1 MYEGGAFYLERSIKL
16 RSEKVSK
23 LLLEFSIPAIVG
35 MLVNSLYI
43 VVDRM
48 FIGRVVGAM
57 AISGVS
63 LTFPIAIIVMAFGML
78 VGIGAAA
85 RISIKLGQD
94 NKQEAEH
101 ILGNALI
108 LLIIV
113 SIIVTI
119 SGLILVNPMLRA
131 FGASN
136 NTIGYAREFITI
148 ILWGSIFQIIGFG
161 LNNVIRSEGNPKK
174 AMTTMLIGG
183 ITNIVLDFLFIYI
196 FHFGIKGAAFATI
209 IAQCINMIWVL
220 YYFLKGN
227 SMLKIRKENL
237 ILKWKTVISIF
248 SIGMSPFAMQLA
260 ASVVNIVLNRSLG
273 IYGGDL
279 AIGAMGIINGI
290 ATVILMP
297 IFGINQGAQP
307 VIGFNYGAELYPRVK
322 RSLKLAIIAATV
334 ISTAG
339 ALCAHIFPNVLVAF
353 FNKSDI
359 NLTNITVNGMK
370 IYMLLF
376 PIVGFQVVSA
386 NFFQAI
392 AKAKISMFLALSRQV
407 IVLIPMLFLLP
418 HIFGLNG
425 VWAAAP
431 VSDGVA
437 SILTVIFLVV
447 QIKKLNSKDKI
458 DASGNNVSL
467 GEI

>member
-1 MYEGGAFYLERSIKL
+1 MERSIKL

-63 LTFPIAIIVMAFGML
+63 VTFPIAIIIMAFGML

-85 RISIKLGQD
+85 RISIKLGQN

-113 SIIVTI
+113 SIIVTVL
-119 SGLILVNPMLRA
+119 GLILVNPMLIG

-136 NTIGYAREFITI
+136 NTINYAREFITI
-148 ILWGSIFQIIGFG
+148 ILCGAVFQIIGFG

-174 AMTTMLIGG
+174 AMSTMLIGG
-183 ITNIVLDFLFIYI
+183 ILNIVLDFLFIYI
-196 FHFGIKGAAFATI
+196 FHFGIKGAAFATV
-209 IAQCINMIWVL
+209 IAQCVNMIWVL

-227 SMLKIRKENL
+227 SMLKIRKKNL
-237 ILKWKTVISIF
+237 ILKWETVISIF

-260 ASVVNIVLNRSLG
+260 ASVVNVVLNKSLG

-297 IFGINQGAQP
+297 IFGINQGTQP
-307 VIGFNYGAELYPRVK
+307 VIGFNYGAELYSRVK
-322 RSLKLAIIAATV
+322 KSLKLAIIAATV

-339 ALCAHIFPNVLVAF
+339 ALCTHIFPNILVGF
-353 FNKSDI
+353 FNKSDAS
-359 NLTNITVNGMK
+359 LTNITVNGIK

-376 PIVGFQVVSA
+376 PMVGFQVVSA

-407 IVLIPMLFLLP
+407 ILLIPMILLLP
-418 HIFGLNG
+418 HVFGLNG
-425 VWAAAP
+425 VWMAAP
-431 VSDGVA
+431 VSDGVS
-437 SILTVIFLVV
+437 SILTGIFLVI
-447 QIKKLNSKDKI
+447 QIKKLNSRDKMNI
-458 DASGNNVSL
+458 SEDKMSL